1 MMARI
6 MKWGRQR
13 EMREVSR
20 GEKCAD
26 RRKHGVGN
34 FYVIYLVFSIL
45 FPFSIFKE
53 QVAISSS
60 IIKFQIPIL
69 YHNSIKLPI

>member
-6 MKWGRQR
+6 MKWGRQG

-20 GEKCAD
+20 GEKCAED
-26 RRKHGVGN
+26 KKHGVEN

-45 FPFSIFKE
+45 LPFYFFKE
-53 QVAISSS
+53 
-60 IIKFQIPIL
+60 
-69 YHNSIKLPI
+69 

>member
-6 MKWGRQR
+6 LKWGRQR